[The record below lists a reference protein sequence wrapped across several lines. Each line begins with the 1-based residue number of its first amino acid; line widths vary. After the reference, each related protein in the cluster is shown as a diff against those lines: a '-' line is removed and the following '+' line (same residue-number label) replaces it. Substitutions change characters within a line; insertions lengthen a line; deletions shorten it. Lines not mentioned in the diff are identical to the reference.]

1 MRNWSR
7 NTSLVVGPA
16 VLAII
21 FSALSVTATRTSGQP
36 LTSEAPR
43 TADGKPDFSGI
54 WQANNT
60 ANWNI
65 LTHDSRPMVAQPGV
79 YSDLPVPAAPVV
91 TLGSVAWI
99 PPGMGVVEGDT
110 LPYQPWAAA
119 RQKENLGNWLDRD
132 PELKCF
138 LPGVPRAL
146 YLPFPFQI
154 VQGTTKV
161 MMFFEFADASRT
173 IHLDEVAPY
182 PNVAYMG
189 HSVGSWDGDTLVV
202 NTSNFT
208 DHTWFDRSGNFHSDA
223 LEVEER
229 FTRMT
234 GDAILYE
241 VTLED
246 SKVFTRPWK
255 MSMPLY
261 RRLDENARLM
271 EFKCVEMTEES
282 RVGYLRKEPLV
293 KRWEGRTTIVEIT
306 PKTVP
311 ASVGY
316 EEFHW
321 SGNPPDTR

>member
-1 MRNWSR
+1 M
-7 NTSLVVGPA
+7 
-16 VLAII
+16 
-21 FSALSVTATRTSGQP
+21 
-36 LTSEAPR
+36 
-43 TADGKPDFSGI
+43 
-54 WQANNT
+54 
-60 ANWNI
+60 
-65 LTHDSRPMVAQPGV
+65 
-79 YSDLPVPAAPVV
+79 
-91 TLGSVAWI
+91 
-99 PPGMGVVEGDT
+99 
-110 LPYQPWAAA
+110 
-119 RQKENLGNWLDRD
+119 
-132 PELKCF
+132 
-138 LPGVPRAL
+138 

-189 HSVGSWDGDTLVV
+189 HSVGRWEGDTLVV

-261 RRLDENARLM
+261 RRLDQNARLM
-271 EFKCVEMTEES
+271 EFKCVEMTEER
-282 RVGYLRKEPLV
+282 RVGYLRREPLV
-293 KRWEGRTTIVEIT
+293 TRWEGRTSIVEIT

-316 EEFHW
+316 EEYHW
-321 SGNPPDTR
+321 SGNPPDNR